1 MSIQKGGHDSPDDLV
16 VIRNQAFTI
25 QGYEAVCNRYMHVD
39 QAIVLIENERIF
51 LYCIPA
57 NDKFKTE
64 DFELFLVEYFH
75 SDIMPRAIYKLSE
88 FPYRSNTE
96 IDRSILPFI
105 AKQSEKMAGQFKN
118 NENDPV
124 VQKLIALIQVNNY
137 PEFSYADLDK
147 SFIDLGINSIAFI
160 ELAVLVEDE
169 FEFEFSDDMLDI
181 EMFQNVDSL
190 ITYIKQS
197 L

>member
-1 MSIQKGGHDSPDDLV
+1 M
-16 VIRNQAFTI
+16 
-25 QGYEAVCNRYMHVD
+25 
-39 QAIVLIENERIF
+39 
-51 LYCIPA
+51 
-57 NDKFKTE
+57 
-64 DFELFLVEYFH
+64 
-75 SDIMPRAIYKLSE
+75 
-88 FPYRSNTE
+88 
-96 IDRSILPFI
+96 
-105 AKQSEKMAGQFKN
+105 
-118 NENDPV
+118 
-124 VQKLIALIQVNNY
+124 IQVNNY